1 MRISYSA
8 LNRILEEK
16 AATDEAYRNALVRKG
31 RVTLASGRAL
41 SDEALL
47 GKLASLGLGMDRDEF
62 LRRTRSYL
70 SAQEMAEAVYDDPD
84 QQLRD
89 GDMDWVWIAFTCLW
103 ERWAPE
109 RPSFE
114 MIDDRMQEGYK
125 AQARGDQQAACRLWL
140 ETWRSIW
147 AVVEARHLRSVEEFD
162 DLFCGTNSLFNWV
175 QDFLLELHNAGLQE
189 KAFHLERLA
198 VLEALLGRFQLGSL
212 LPGCKKDLAETYFC
226 LGMPEKAGQLYRQWL
241 KETPHW
247 GWGWIGWADGY
258 TFCTPDREKN
268 PARAEQIL
276 KQGLAIPDVEDRRF
290 LLDRLRD
297 LYEETGRT
305 GEAKA
310 VREELEHLE
319 RPRPTL
325 SNTPALP
332 PGAEARSRTAGTR
345 GEGRGMPAGFPR
357 GRALPPTAHRVG
369 RNDPCPCG
377 SGKKFKNC
385 CRRG

>member
-1 MRISYSA
+1 MRISYST
-8 LNRILEEK
+8 LNRLLEEK
-16 AATDEAYRNALVRKG
+16 AATDEAYRNELVRKG

-41 SDEALL
+41 ADEALL
-47 GKLASLGLGMDRDEF
+47 AKLASLGLAMDRDEF

-70 SAQEMAEAVYDDPD
+70 SAQQMAEAVYDDPD
-84 QQLRD
+84 LQIRD
-89 GDMDWVWIAFTCLW
+89 ADKDWVWIAFTCLW
-103 ERWAPE
+103 ERWSPQ

-114 MIDDRMQEGYK
+114 RIDDRMQEGYK
-125 AQARGDQQAACRLWL
+125 ARARGDEQAACRLWL
-140 ETWRSIW
+140 ETWKSIW
-147 AVVEARHLRSVEEFD
+147 AVVEARQLRSVEEFD

-175 QDFLLELHNAGLQE
+175 QDFLMELHNAGLQD

-198 VLEALLGRFQLGSL
+198 VLETLLERLQLGDL
-212 LPGCKKDLAETYFC
+212 LPGLRNDLAETYFF
-226 LGMPEKAGQLYRQWL
+226 LGMPEKAEQLYRQWL
-241 KETPHW
+241 AETPRW

-258 TFCTPDREKN
+258 YFCTRSREKD

-276 KQGLAIPDVEDRRF
+276 EQGLAIPDVEDRKF

-297 LYEETGRT
+297 LYEETGRAE
-305 GEAKA
+305 EAKA
-310 VREELEHLE
+310 VQEQLEQLE
-319 RPRPTL
+319 RPRPTPR
-325 SNTPALP
+325 STPALP

-345 GEGRGMPAGFPR
+345 GEGRGRPAGFP
-357 GRALPPTAHRVG
+357 GGWALPSAAPRVG